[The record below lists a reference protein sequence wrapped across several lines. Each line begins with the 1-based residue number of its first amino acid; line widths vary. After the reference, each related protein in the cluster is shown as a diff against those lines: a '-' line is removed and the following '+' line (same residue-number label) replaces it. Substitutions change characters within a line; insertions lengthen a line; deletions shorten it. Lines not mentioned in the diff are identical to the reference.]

1 MEAPRLPDDK
11 QRLAIV
17 GRTGTG
23 KTVAALWH
31 LSKRNL
37 ERPWVIYDFKGDDN
51 IARIERAR
59 SVGLDWIPS
68 RNDRGI
74 FVVRPSP
81 ADVDAVDA
89 QMWAL
94 WERER
99 CGVFLDEGYLANNE
113 ALQAILTQ
121 GRSKR
126 IPAIVLTQRPA
137 WVSRFVFSE
146 SDFYQVFPL
155 NDKRDR
161 QTIATFSPI
170 EPDAKRLPDF
180 YSYYYDV
187 GRDRLYT
194 FKPVPSLDKILA
206 DIDAKL
212 RPMRKVI

>member
-37 ERPWVIYDFKGDDN
+37 ERPWVIYDFKGDEH
-51 IARIERAR
+51 IAKIENAR
-59 SVGLDWIPS
+59 SVGLDWVP
-68 RNDRGI
+68 RRTDRGI

-81 ADVDAVDA
+81 ADTEAVDE
-89 QMWAL
+89 QMWNL

-99 CGVFLDEGYLANNE
+99 CGVFVDEGYLANNE

-126 IPAIVLTQRPA
+126 IPAIICTQRPA

-146 SDFYQVFPL
+146 SDYYQVFAL
-155 NDKRDR
+155 NDVRDR
-161 QTIATFSPI
+161 KTIAAFAPI
-170 EPDAKRLPDF
+170 DPDGKRLPDF

-187 GRDRLYT
+187 GRDKLHT
-194 FKPVPSLDKILA
+194 FKPVPKVEEIIA
-206 DIDAKL
+206 AIDAKL
-212 RPMRKVI
+212 RPARKVI